1 MQFIKDD
8 SRKLGI
14 VTVEHRGETIVFDTS
29 RYIQPDEYS
38 DPANLFQALNH
49 WWRSLPDQYQDEIF
63 KVYQECRE
71 ILDTVYET
79 GRRQA
84 GLRRQLKRLYEL
96 NELPVLKAFLI
107 REGLISFPGN
117 IKDQCSPTDNV
128 DLTYLRSHYA
138 GLATLAVLLR
148 MVVPIWGVF
157 LVSLGR
163 NEINTKDRLAV
174 RLLGEANFTQ
184 PESGMSEDYDR
195 LRTYVR
201 TLVEDKGAIPL
212 SALVDSIGTEEF
224 PEWIFSTVLL
234 RRVALGEVSRTER
247 EVNIVSTVYAMVKS
261 YIDSAD
267 RKFDGRI
274 SDKHGDSDDED
285 NASLME
291 AFKAKQDISPGQITA
306 YEVYMENL
314 HRLAGHVSPTLE
326 LSLVDTCFPNVRQA
340 LLRDELRITRHVA
353 TLIRMIASKV
363 IPHRAV
369 AHLAGF
375 VPADMPEEASDGS
388 NREELL
394 AARERA
400 FLTGNGTY
408 PLWNLVAV
416 TQALLWQNGFHALA
430 ALVTVKPQPR
440 AQEFGQSVVMRQ
452 IPKDQIAELEAL
464 YPHYRLPGN
473 KTNLVEFEAAKF
485 LEQLAVSDW
494 KCVAPLELRSKL
506 ETYQEGTDSFVPPGN
521 LRIEFASF
529 VKWYNQVYLD

>member
-1 MQFIKDD
+1 MQFIKDE

-14 VTVEHRGETIVFDTS
+14 VTVEHKGQTVTFDTS

-38 DPANLFQALNH
+38 DPANLFQALNA
-49 WWRSLPDQYQDEIF
+49 WWSSRPEQVQEAIF
-63 KVYQECRE
+63 QVYVESRE

-79 GRRQA
+79 GRRYA
-84 GLRRQLKRLYEL
+84 GLRKQFRRLYEL
-96 NELPVLKAFLI
+96 NELPEVKAFLV
-107 REGLISFPGN
+107 RNGLISFPNN
-117 IKDQCSPTDNV
+117 IKDDYSPTDNV
-128 DLTYLRSHYA
+128 DLTYLRKHYA
-138 GLATLAVLLR
+138 GLATMAVLFR
-148 MVVPIWGVF
+148 MAVPVWGVF
-157 LVSLGR
+157 LNSLGR

-174 RLLGEANFTQ
+174 RLLGEVNFTQ
-184 PESGMSEDYDR
+184 PDSGFSEDYER
-195 LRTYVR
+195 LKNYVL
-201 TLVEDKGAIPL
+201 TLVSDKGGVPL
-212 SALVDSIGTEEF
+212 SALVDSIGSEEF

-234 RRVALGEVSRTER
+234 RRVALGEVTRGER
-247 EVNIVSTVYAMVKS
+247 EVNIVSTVYALVKS

-314 HRLAGHVSPTLE
+314 PRLANHIDPLLE
-326 LSLVDTCFPNVRQA
+326 QDRVALCFQNIRQA
-340 LLRDELRITRHVA
+340 LLRDEIRITRHVA
-353 TLIRMIASKV
+353 TLIKMIASKV

-375 VPADMPEEASDGS
+375 VPADMPDEASDGS

-394 AARERA
+394 AARQQA
-400 FLTGNGTY
+400 FLTGNGNY

-416 TQALLWQNGFHALA
+416 TQALLWQQGFTALA
-430 ALVTVKPQPR
+430 AMVTVKPLPR
-440 AQEFGQSVVMRQ
+440 EQSFGQSVVMRQ
-452 IPKDQIAELEAL
+452 IPKDQLAELEAL

-485 LEQLAVSDW
+485 LEQLAVADW
-494 KCVAPLELRSKL
+494 KCVAPLELRKSL
-506 ETYQEGTDSFVPPGN
+506 ENYQEGNDNFVPPGN
-521 LRIEFASF
+521 LRIEFAAF
-529 VKWYNQVYLD
+529 VKWFNQNYLD